1 MLKTHCWSAAAW
13 FAAILFFGQTRS
25 MAMGIPL
32 LFVAGLMQSFCMRP
46 LASTRAL
53 VRGDNPPVWPRVPV
67 PWRSMV
73 SRHGRIPTGRTL
85 GVHCKATL
93 PPKDLTR
100 AR

>member
-53 VRGDNPPVWPRVPV
+53 VRGDNPPRLAAGSCTMAVHGLP
-67 PWRSMV
+67 PWAHPHRPYT
-73 SRHGRIPTGRTL
+73 RRTL
-85 GVHCKATL
+85 QGN
-93 PPKDLTR
+93 PSP
-100 AR
+100 